1 MTAEGSSPASRL
13 CAACGMCCNGVMFYS
28 VNLQP
33 EDSER
38 DLKTLGLRLKVRK
51 KQAFLPQPCPA
62 HRDSACSIYEHRPQR
77 CRLFNCRQ
85 LLRIDSGQITEAE
98 AFATIRRARE
108 LSDAVR
114 SLLLRAGSTNLKRSL
129 RTRYESALSQPLHP
143 TEEPEAAEIRAELVD
158 RMEELESLLASD
170 FRV

>member
-1 MTAEGSSPASRL
+1 MNAEGSSPASRL

-38 DLKTLGLRLKVRK
+38 DLKTLGLRLKIRK

-77 CRLFNCRQ
+77 CRLFNCKQ
-85 LLRIDSGQITEAE
+85 LLRAEAGQIAEAE
-98 AFATIRRARE
+98 AMANIRQAKT
-108 LSDAVR
+108 LADSVLA
-114 SLLLRAGSTNLKRSL
+114 LLLQAGSTNLKRSL
-129 RTRYESALSQPLHP
+129 RTRYELALAQPLDS
-143 TEEPEAAEIRAELVD
+143 ELFPEAAATREQLVQT
-158 RMEELESLLASD
+158 MEKLESLLAEE